1 MLIIGFKD
9 IDILSFTEKYPDKVV
24 ALEYKSEKVNSE
36 NLISFIEIIKD
47 SLANYDIVFIP
58 YVNEIILCLDTLA
71 IPYTVAYPTELD
83 KEKVERHK
91 QEYEIFKGLALKHD
105 NLVINV
111 GQSIED
117 VLKDKF
123 EWVKINNEKQE
134 IKEENQIENQENKQD
149 EKQEN
154 NQDEKQEN
162 NQDEKQETEKVED
175 KQDELAVVKTETKP
189 VDKSKLTLQELIE
202 QDIDITEADIR
213 ELKSTTNKF
222 KVALMLQ
229 AKSRLNTVLKL
240 CGVLDKLYDE
250 LINRIDQSLTTTDT
264 PSLMYTTEYISK
276 ALADTNQFIMSL
288 ITNEKIQ
295 NFFIIDNSNIINI
308 NDNRVDI
315 DKREKIRK
323 AAEIVLD
330 NADYFTNGQYDKIID
345 PNSVFEVDK
354 DGGENS
360 DGNTST

>member
-1 MLIIGFKD
+1 MLIVSYKD
-9 IDILSFTEKYPDKVV
+9 IGEISLTKKYP
-24 ALEYKSEKVNSE
+24 EKVKLLEIGNTVFTNNS
-36 NLISFIEIIKD
+36 LIEFIEDIKKSQSEYELVIIYYKQE
-47 SLANYDIVFIP
+47 V
-58 YVNEIILCLDTLA
+58 ILCLDTLA
-71 IPYTVAYPTELD
+71 IPYTLAYPTEMD
-83 KEKVERHK
+83 KQRITNIEL
-91 QEYEIFKGLALKHD
+91 YNTFKGLATKCD
-105 NLVINV
+105 
-111 GQSIED
+111 SI
-117 VLKDKF
+117 VLKLNETLEQVLQTKF
-123 EWVKINNEKQE
+123 DWVKIDEPKKESEIEKE
-134 IKEENQIENQENKQD
+134 DQIETKNKNDEKNQELQVVT
-149 EKQEN
+149 Q
-154 NQDEKQEN
+154 QPI
-162 NQDEKQETEKVED
+162 D
-175 KQDELAVVKTETKP
+175 KN
-189 VDKSKLTLQELIE
+189 KLTLQELIE

-240 CGVLDKLYDE
+240 CNVLDKLYDE

-330 NADYFTNGQYDKIID
+330 NADYFANGEYDKVIN
-345 PNSVFEVDK
+345 PNTVFSEDEGDNNV
-354 DGGENS
+354 
-360 DGNTST
+360 NTTT

>member
-1 MLIIGFKD
+1 MLIVSYKD
-9 IDILSFTEKYPDKVV
+9 IGEISLTKKYP
-24 ALEYKSEKVNSE
+24 EKVKLLEIGNTVFTNNS
-36 NLISFIEIIKD
+36 LIEFIEEIKKSQSEYELVIIYYKQE
-47 SLANYDIVFIP
+47 V
-58 YVNEIILCLDTLA
+58 ILCLDTLA
-71 IPYTVAYPTELD
+71 IPYTLAYPTEMD
-83 KEKVERHK
+83 KQRIKDIEL
-91 QEYEIFKGLALKHD
+91 YNTFKGLATKCD
-105 NLVINV
+105 
-111 GQSIED
+111 SI
-117 VLKDKF
+117 VLKINETLEQVLQTKF
-123 EWVKINNEKQE
+123 EWVKIDEPKKESE
-134 IKEENQIENQENKQD
+134 IKKEDQIETKNKSDEKNQELQVVT
-149 EKQEN
+149 Q
-154 NQDEKQEN
+154 QPI
-162 NQDEKQETEKVED
+162 D
-175 KQDELAVVKTETKP
+175 KN
-189 VDKSKLTLQELIE
+189 KLTLQELIE

-240 CGVLDKLYDE
+240 CNVLDKLYDE

-330 NADYFTNGQYDKIID
+330 NADYFANGEYDKVID
-345 PNSVFEVDK
+345 PNTVFSEDEGDNNV
-354 DGGENS
+354 
-360 DGNTST
+360 NTTT

>member
-1 MLIIGFKD
+1 MLIVSYKNIGEISLTKKYPEK
-9 IDILSFTEKYPDKVV
+9 IKLLEIGNESFT
-24 ALEYKSEKVNSE
+24 NSS
-36 NLISFIEIIKD
+36 LIEFIEEIKK
-47 SLANYDIVFIP
+47 SQNEYEIVIT
-58 YVNEIILCLDTLA
+58 YYKQEIILCLDTLA
-71 IPYTVAYPTELD
+71 IPYTIAYPTEMD
-83 KEKVERHK
+83 KARI
-91 QEYEIFKGLALKHD
+91 QDLNLYNTFKGLATKCD
-105 NLVINV
+105 
-111 GQSIED
+111 SI
-117 VLKDKF
+117 VLKVNETLENALETKF
-123 EWVKINNEKQE
+123 EWVKKDEPKKE
-134 IKEENQIENQENKQD
+134 IEDKKEENQIETKKENDEKNQEVQMVV
-149 EKQEN
+149 QP
-154 NQDEKQEN
+154 QI
-162 NQDEKQETEKVED
+162 D
-175 KQDELAVVKTETKP
+175 KN
-189 VDKSKLTLQELIE
+189 KLTLQELIE

-240 CGVLDKLYDE
+240 CNVLDKLYDE

-330 NADYFTNGQYDKIID
+330 NADYFANGEYDKVID
-345 PNSVFEVDK
+345 PNTVFD
-354 DGGENS
+354 ENEGDS
-360 DGNTST
+360 DVNTTT